1 MPLKFRSGKFRHQ
14 ILSAENSANEFYRL
28 KIEPPNFS
36 LRKVYLTYAR
46 AKYIIYARA

>member
-1 MPLKFRSGKFRHQ
+1 MRVEKSHCTDDAVALFIVKVW
-14 ILSAENSANEFYRL
+14 RL
-28 KIEPPNFS
+28 KIEPLNFS